1 MQFILKL
8 YTQISI
14 FKYIQEKNEQVMIK
28 LARNIWKQRVKI
40 VKAKCDIKLML
51 YFKKN
56 NLAPIFTRRKFAIR
70 DSDYLRNK
78 ISRQILE
85 TEIRNQHVKKNKLTQ
100 QLKENTSNISNKI
113 GFIFMIVL
121 YSRIKNTVS
130 KEKCKWNQTH
140 NKKLDK
146 LHSERRYTSKQKY
159 CIVKNII
166 NGFSSYAIT
175 SELEYALSF
184 V

>member
-100 QLKENTSNISNKI
+100 QLKENTNNISNKI

-159 CIVKNII
+159 FIVKNII